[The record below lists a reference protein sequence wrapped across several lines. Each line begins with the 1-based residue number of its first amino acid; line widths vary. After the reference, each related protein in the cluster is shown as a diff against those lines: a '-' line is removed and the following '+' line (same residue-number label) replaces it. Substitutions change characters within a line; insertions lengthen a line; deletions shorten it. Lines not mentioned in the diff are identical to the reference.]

1 MRKIVLIVLLLL
13 ILLSSCAYTY
23 EWKGMY
29 CTRNGQCEWMTGGG
43 SQYCSASYKDY
54 FLPFGFG
61 AGIEYYLV
69 EDTCIVE
76 RVLLY

>member
-1 MRKIVLIVLLLL
+1 MKKYVLILLLLL

-23 EWKGMY
+23 EWKGLY
-29 CTRNGQCEWMTGGG
+29 CTIDGYCDWMTGGG
-43 SQYCSASYKDY
+43 SETCSESYDY
-54 FLPFGFG
+54 RLLPFWSGETFF
-61 AGIEYYLV
+61 LV